1 MSSKFN
7 YFAANKSRNIPEN
20 QPSTQ
25 LKIAQKYLSVLKTE
39 EWCGFACEALKHV

>member
-7 YFAANKSRNIPEN
+7 YFEPNKNRDIPEN

-25 LKIAQKYLSVLKTE
+25 LNITQKYLSVLKTE
-39 EWCGFACEALKHV
+39 E